1 MDHQPI
7 KILLAE
13 DNEDD
18 IFMIRKAFEEIK
30 LMNVMDVV
38 KDGEEAMAYL
48 RRQGPYKD
56 AQFPGLLLLDIRMPK
71 KDGFEVLKEIKG
83 DPALKHLP
91 VVFLTT
97 SKQEEDVV
105 KSYAGGACSFVVK
118 PVGFTQFQEMVKQFE
133 LYWVLVSR
141 VPGANSR

>member
-18 IFMIRKAFEEIK
+18 VLLIRKAFKEVK

-38 KDGEEAMAYL
+38 KDGEEVTAYL
-48 RRQGPYKD
+48 RRQGQYRN
-56 AQFPGLLLLDIRMPK
+56 AELPGLLLLDIRMPK
-71 KDGFEVLKEIKG
+71 KDGFEVLKEIKS
-83 DPALKHLP
+83 DPALKSLP
-91 VVFLTT
+91 VIILTT

-105 KSYAGGACSFVVK
+105 TSYADGACSFITK
-118 PVGFTQFQEMVKQFE
+118 PVGFEQFQKMVAQFE
-133 LYWVLVSR
+133 LYWALVSR
-141 VPGANSR
+141 VPQAKSR